1 MNIFPNLIPTEEQIA
16 AYAERLFPNDFEKQL
31 SFTEGIWYT
40 VANLIDESKKRE
52 SCRIQQQT
60 ESESLSTSE
69 KERATIGTSSSK
81 EASSTWKR
89 IINSIRTSLR

>member
-1 MNIFPNLIPTEEQIA
+1 MSYIPTEKEIEIFA
-16 AYAERLFPNDFEKQL
+16 KRLFPTDIEKQL

-60 ESESLSTSE
+60 ESEYFDTSD
-69 KERATIGTSSSK
+69 KERATIGTASSK
-81 EASSTWKR
+81 EASFTWKR